1 MKAFRWLASLLILLL
16 LLAAC
21 SGSNEPSLTIEDA
34 WARPSP
40 LMAGNGA
47 VYMVIRNKGRQADA
61 LTGVRTSISQAVELH
76 ETKMEGDVMKMRP
89 VAGQRIE
96 IPAQGSVELKP
107 GGLHIMLLGLNQ
119 PLEPG
124 KSFELTLQ
132 FEKSGERTLTIP
144 IKEGNGM

>member
-1 MKAFRWLASLLILLL
+1 MKAFRLLAGLAIILLL
-16 LLAAC
+16 LVAC
-21 SGSNEPSLTIEDA
+21 SGSNEPALTIEDA

-40 LMAGNGA
+40 LTGGNGA
-47 VYMVIRNKGRQADA
+47 VYMVIRNDGRQADA
-61 LTGVRTSISQAVELH
+61 LTGVRTNISQVAELH

-96 IPAQGSVELKP
+96 IPAKGSVELKP
-107 GGLHIMLLGLNQ
+107 GGLHIMLMGLNQ
-119 PLEPG
+119 TLEPG

-144 IKEGNGM
+144 VKEGNGM